1 MLSSDTVVE
10 VQDTTARENY
20 NKVVIHKR
28 KCVPYVALPSNGRV
42 ISSGGNN
49 NRPILPPKPR
59 PKVPPKPVLREPDIP
74 RYQQYAVVQTTP
86 PPMSFNNNKGNII
99 AEVKEELINNICHS
113 REKTLRAESQELLG
127 RMRKKVELLKE
138 DKIDIQTELTDN
150 TTNITSIIT
159 TVRSLGNMVDADKL
173 KVHIEE
179 LDSITSLMTVLRV
192 RLKSTQK
199 KAELTRD
206 NREKEIIAG
215 KISKLLSQLEE
226 AENLKSFRNRRGE
239 RIFNALSSYLS
250 EERLLALRRELETK
264 VSLRS
269 ELCEVE
275 EQIQLAEY
283 QISAL
288 QNT

>member
-1 MLSSDTVVE
+1 VVE
-10 VQDTTARENY
+10 VQDTSTRENY
-20 NKVVIHKR
+20 SKVVIHKR
-28 KCVPYVALPSNGRV
+28 KCVPYLALPSNGRL
-42 ISSGGNN
+42 ISPEGKN
-49 NRPILPPKPR
+49 NRPI
-59 PKVPPKPVLREPDIP
+59 VPPKPVFREPDIP
-74 RYQQYAVVQTTP
+74 RYQRYRVVEVETP
-86 PPMSFNNNKGNII
+86 PPPSFNNKKGSII
-99 AEVKEELINNICHS
+99 TEAKEELIKNICNS

-138 DKIDIQTELTDN
+138 DKVDIQTELTDN
-150 TTNITSIIT
+150 TTNIITIIE
-159 TVRSLGNMVDADKL
+159 TVRSLGNIVDADKL
-173 KVHIEE
+173 KIHTEE

-192 RLKSTQK
+192 RLKSNQN

-206 NREKEIIAG
+206 SREKDIIDR

-226 AENLKSFRNRRGE
+226 AQNLKSFRDRRGE
-239 RIFNALSSYLS
+239 IIFNSLSSYLC
-250 EERLLALRRELETK
+250 EEKLLALRRELEVK

-288 QNT
+288 QNTKYQTQPD